1 MPARYDDEYAAKP
14 PRTAVDESGEGVP
27 VRALI
32 VEDSEDD
39 ALLLVEYLQR
49 ANFRL
54 EWQRLD
60 TEEALLKALEQSW
73 DIVFSDYSMPY
84 FSGAR
89 ALEVVKRH
97 DPDIPFIFVSGTIG
111 EDTAVTGMRAGA
123 QDYVMKGNLS
133 RLVPAVYRE
142 LSDAKVR
149 RERRVAEQAV
159 RRLSLVVE
167 QATDSVF
174 ITDPHGKIEYVNP
187 AFERLTGFTAE
198 EAIGAS
204 PALIKSAHHDEAFF
218 HSLWD
223 TILAGG
229 VFQETFVNRRKDG
242 VLFYEEQT
250 IAPLF
255 DDSMKISSFVSTG
268 RDVTDRVHSEEKRAQ
283 LLEILEA
290 TTDFVAIMD
299 GEGRLHYLNRAGR
312 AMLGWSDDED
322 IGTRDMSECYPEWAA
337 QRILMEAFPAA
348 HRDGAWH
355 GEGIVNGANGKEI
368 AVSQV
373 VLAHSGKN
381 DATAFF
387 STIARDI
394 SERKHFEQELKR
406 QATHDALTE
415 LPNRLLLEE
424 HLATELARAQRGG
437 FLTAVLFL
445 DIDNFKRIND
455 SLGHAAGDAML
466 RHVAQRLRES
476 MRPDDVVARYGGDE
490 FTILVGGLSTPDSVL
505 AVLHQLREAFG
516 TAIYIAGQDVYA
528 AFSMGISV
536 YPHDG
541 SDPETL
547 LKNADTAMY
556 RAKANGRNQYQF
568 YAPEMNARG
577 EELLAL
583 ETDLRR
589 ALDRKEFVLFYQP
602 QLDLRNGQIAGM
614 EALLR
619 WQHPEHGLMSPD
631 DFVPIL
637 EETGLIVSVGE
648 WALRSACTQYRK
660 FIEAGLAPVR
670 VSVNVSARQFRE
682 QALLDRVHQAIRDE
696 GIPPHHLELEITES
710 TAMHDVQLT
719 SEILGALDAL
729 GVRLAID
736 DFGTG
741 YSSLAYLKR
750 FPLDVLKIDRTFIPD
765 SPKDGNV
772 SVIAEASITLG
783 HKLGL
788 EVIAEGVET
797 MEQLE
802 FLRMHDCDILQ
813 GYCFSRP
820 APVDTVERF
829 ITDYA
834 RSPFPVTKPV

>member
-1 MPARYDDEYAAKP
+1 MRETNMNETSDDAI
-14 PRTAVDESGEGVP
+14 

-60 TEEALLKALEQSW
+60 TEEALLKALEQTW

-89 ALEVVKRH
+89 ALEVIKRH

-123 QDYVMKGNLS
+123 QDYVMKGNLT

-149 RERRVAEQAV
+149 RERRNAEQAV
-159 RRLSLVVE
+159 RRLSMVVE
-167 QATDSVF
+167 QAADSVF
-174 ITDPHGKIEYVNP
+174 ITDPQGKIQYVNP

-204 PALIKSAHHDEAFF
+204 PTLIKSGHHDEVFF
-218 HSLWD
+218 RNLWD

-229 VFQETFVNRRKDG
+229 VFQETLVNRRKDG
-242 VLFYEEQT
+242 ALFYEEKT

-255 DDSMKISSFVSTG
+255 DSAMHISSFVSTG
-268 RDVTDRVHSEEKRAQ
+268 RDITDRVRSEEKRTQ

-299 GEGRLHYLNRAGR
+299 GDGRLRYLNQAGR
-312 AMLGWSDDED
+312 TMLGLSNDED
-322 IGTRDMSECYPEWAA
+322 LDARYIADCHPEWAT
-337 QRILMEAFPAA
+337 QRILMEAFPKAR
-348 HRDGAWH
+348 RDGVWH
-355 GEGIVNGANGKEI
+355 GESVVNGTGGQEV

-373 VLAHSGKN
+373 VLAHGGANGASE
-381 DATAFF
+381 FF

-394 SERKHFEQELKR
+394 SERKHFERELKR

-424 HLATELARAQRGG
+424 HLASELARARRGR
-437 FLTAVLFL
+437 FLAAVLFL

-455 SLGHAAGDAML
+455 SLGHAAGDALL
-466 RHVAQRLRES
+466 RNVAQRLRECV
-476 MRPDDVVARYGGDE
+476 RPNDVVARYGGDE
-490 FTILVGGLSTPDSVL
+490 FTILVGDLAHSDSIL
-505 AVLHQLREAFG
+505 PILHKLREAFE
-516 TAIYIAGQDVYA
+516 TAIFIAGQDVYA
-528 AFSMGISV
+528 AFSMGVSV

-547 LKNADTAMY
+547 LKNADAAMY
-556 RAKANGRNQYQF
+556 RAKANGRNQHQF

-602 QLDLRNGQIAGM
+602 QLDLRNRRIAGM

-619 WQHPEHGLMSPD
+619 WQHPEHGLVSPD
-631 DFVPIL
+631 DFIPLL
-637 EETGLIVSVGE
+637 EETGLIVPVGE
-648 WALRSACTQYRK
+648 WVLRSACTQYRK
-660 FIEAGLAPVR
+660 FHEAGQPLR
-670 VSVNVSARQFRE
+670 ISVNVSARQFRD
-682 QALLDRVHQAIRDE
+682 QTLLDRVQQAIRDE

-710 TAMHDVQLT
+710 TAMRDVQIT
-719 SEILGALDAL
+719 SEILGALDVL
-729 GVRLAID
+729 GIRLAID

-750 FPLDVLKIDRTFIPD
+750 FPLDVLKIDRAFIPD
-765 SPKDGNV
+765 SPHNG
-772 SVIAEASITLG
+772 SVAAIAEASISLG

-797 MEQLE
+797 MEQVA
-802 FLRMHDCDILQ
+802 FLRTHECDILQ
-813 GYCFSRP
+813 GYCFSHP
-820 APVDTVERF
+820 KPVDQIEQF
-829 ITDYA
+829 IMDYPL
-834 RSPFPVTKPV
+834 SQLPGL

>member
-1 MPARYDDEYAAKP
+1 MDEARSD
-14 PRTAVDESGEGVP
+14 VVI
-27 VRALI
+27 RALI

-39 ALLLVEYLQR
+39 TLLLVEHLQR
-49 ANFRL
+49 ASLRL
-54 EWQRLD
+54 EWQRLE
-60 TEEALLKALEQSW
+60 TEADLLKALEQRW

-111 EDTAVTGMRAGA
+111 EETAVTGMRAGA
-123 QDYVMKGNLS
+123 QDYVMKNNLA

-142 LSDAKVR
+142 LSEARGK

-159 RRLSLVVE
+159 RKLSLVVE
-167 QATDSVF
+167 QAADSVF
-174 ITDPHGKIEYVNP
+174 ITDPQGQIQYVNP
-187 AFERLTGFTAE
+187 AFEQLTGFTAE

-204 PALIKSAHHDEAFF
+204 PSLIKSGHHDEAFF
-218 HSLWD
+218 RNLWD

-229 VFQETFVNRRKDG
+229 VFHETLVNRRKDG
-242 VLFYEEQT
+242 ALFYEEQT

-255 DDSMKISSFVSTG
+255 DHAMQITSFVSTG
-268 RDVTDRVHSEEKRAQ
+268 RDITDRIRSEEKRTQ

-290 TTDFVAIMD
+290 TTDFVAIMN
-299 GEGRLHYLNRAGR
+299 GEGRLLYLNRAGR
-312 AMLGWSDDED
+312 AMLGIPHDED
-322 IGTRDMSECYPEWAA
+322 VSTRNIADYHPERVV
-337 QRILMEAFPAA
+337 QQILLEAFPTA
-348 HRDGAWH
+348 RRERVWH
-355 GEGIVNGANGKEI
+355 GEGVINGADGSEI

-373 VLAHSGKN
+373 VLAHSGQN
-381 DATAFF
+381 GAAGFF

-394 SERKHFEQELKR
+394 GERKRFEYELKH
-406 QATHDALTE
+406 QATHDALTG

-424 HLATELARAQRGG
+424 HLSTELARAQRGR
-437 FLTAVLFL
+437 LQTAVIFL
-445 DIDNFKRIND
+445 DIDNFKRINE
-455 SLGHAAGDAML
+455 SLGHAAGDMLL
-466 RHVAQRLRES
+466 RHVAQRLRS
-476 MRPDDVVARYGGDE
+476 CVRPNDIVARYGGDE
-490 FTILVGGLSTPDSVL
+490 FAILVSDLPNSNAILT
-505 AVLHQLREAFG
+505 VLHKLREAFG
-516 TAIYIAGQDVYA
+516 TAIFITGQDVYA
-528 AFSMGISV
+528 TFSMGVSV

-541 SDPETL
+541 NDPETL

-589 ALDRKEFVLFYQP
+589 ALDRREFVLHYQP
-602 QLDLRNGQIAGM
+602 QLHLRTGKIAGV

-619 WQHPEHGLMSPD
+619 WQHPERGLVSPD
-631 DFVPIL
+631 DFIPLL
-637 EETGLIVSVGE
+637 EETGLIVPVGE
-648 WALRSACTQYRK
+648 WVLRDACAQYRK
-660 FIEAGLAPVR
+660 FHTTEHEPLRI
-670 VSVNVSARQFRE
+670 SINVSARQFRE
-682 QALLDRVHQAIRDE
+682 NTLLDRIQQAILDE
-696 GIPPHHLELEITES
+696 GVPPHHLELEITES
-710 TAMHDVQLT
+710 TAMHDVQAT
-719 SEILGALDAL
+719 SEILAALDAL

-765 SPKDGNV
+765 SPDDDTA
-772 SVIAEASITLG
+772 SAIAEASISLG

-797 MEQLE
+797 MAQMS
-802 FLRMHDCDILQ
+802 FLRTHGCDIIQ
-813 GYCFSRP
+813 GYCFSHPQP
-820 APVDTVERF
+820 ADRMVEF
-829 ITDYA
+829 ITNHRPPGLPEA
-834 RSPFPVTKPV
+834 

>member
-1 MPARYDDEYAAKP
+1 MNEASSDVAI
-14 PRTAVDESGEGVP
+14 
-27 VRALI
+27 RALI

-49 ANFRL
+49 ANFCL

-60 TEEALLKALEQSW
+60 TEAELLKALEQKW
-73 DIVFSDYSMPY
+73 DIVFSDYSMPH

-89 ALEVVKRH
+89 ALDVVKRH

-111 EDTAVTGMRAGA
+111 EDTAVIGMRAGA
-123 QDYVMKGNLS
+123 QDYVMKGNLA
-133 RLVPAVYRE
+133 RLVPAIYRE
-142 LSDAKVR
+142 LSDARVR
-149 RERRVAEQAV
+149 RERRIAEQAV

-167 QATDSVF
+167 QAADSVF
-174 ITDPHGKIEYVNP
+174 ITDPQGKIQYVNP

-198 EAIGAS
+198 EAIGTS
-204 PALIKSAHHDEAFF
+204 PSLIKSGHHDEAFF
-218 HSLWD
+218 RNLWD

-229 VFQETFVNRRKDG
+229 VFQETLVNRRKDG
-242 VLFYEEQT
+242 DLFYEEKT

-255 DDSMKISSFVSTG
+255 DNVMRITSFVSTG
-268 RDVTDRVHSEEKRAQ
+268 RDVTDRIRSEEKRAQ

-299 GEGRLHYLNRAGR
+299 DEGRLRYLNRAGR
-312 AMLGWSDDED
+312 AMLGLPDDTD
-322 IGTRDMSECYPEWAA
+322 ISGRYIADCHPQWAT
-337 QRILMEAFPAA
+337 QRIMMEAFPTAW
-348 HRDGAWH
+348 REGAWH
-355 GEGIVNGANGKEI
+355 GESVVKGADGREI

-373 VLAHSGKN
+373 VLAHGGSNG
-381 DATAFF
+381 AAGFF

-394 SERKHFEQELKR
+394 SERKHFERELKR

-424 HLATELARAQRGG
+424 HLATELARARRGR

-455 SLGHAAGDAML
+455 SLGHAAGDALL
-466 RHVAQRLRES
+466 RSVAQRLRKCV
-476 MRPDDVVARYGGDE
+476 RPNDVVARYGGDE
-490 FTILVGGLSTPDSVL
+490 FTILIGELTGLDSIL
-505 AVLHQLREAFG
+505 TILHKVREAFE
-516 TAIYIAGQDVYA
+516 TAILITGQDVYA
-528 AFSMGISV
+528 AFSMGVSV

-547 LKNADTAMY
+547 LKNADAAMY

-589 ALDRKEFVLFYQP
+589 ALDRQEFVLHYQP
-602 QLDLRNGQIAGM
+602 QLDLRSGKIAGA

-619 WQHPEHGLMSPD
+619 WQHPEHGLVSPN
-631 DFVPIL
+631 DFIPLL
-637 EETGLIVSVGE
+637 EETGLIVPVGE
-648 WALRSACTQYRK
+648 WVLHTACEQYRK
-660 FIEAGLAPVR
+660 FHEAALTPVR
-670 VSVNVSARQFRE
+670 ISVNVSARQFRE
-682 QALLDRVHQAIRDE
+682 HTLLDRVRQALRDE
-696 GIPPHHLELEITES
+696 GVPPHHLELEITES
-710 TAMHDVQLT
+710 TAMQDVQAT
-719 SEILGALDAL
+719 SEILAALDAL

-765 SPKDGNV
+765 SLEDDNV
-772 SVIAEASITLG
+772 SAIAEASISLG

-797 MEQLE
+797 NEQIG
-802 FLRMHDCDILQ
+802 FLRSHECDIIQ
-813 GYCFSRP
+813 GFFFSRP
-820 APVDTVERF
+820 ISVDKTAAF
-829 ITDYA
+829 IAGHNPQQLPGD
-834 RSPFPVTKPV
+834 

>member
-1 MPARYDDEYAAKP
+1 MNEASSDVAI
-14 PRTAVDESGEGVP
+14 
-27 VRALI
+27 RALI

-49 ANFRL
+49 ANFCL

-60 TEEALLKALEQSW
+60 TEAELLKALEQKW

-89 ALEVVKRH
+89 ALDVVKRH

-111 EDTAVTGMRAGA
+111 EDTAVIGMRAGA
-123 QDYVMKGNLS
+123 QDYVMKGNLA
-133 RLVPAVYRE
+133 RLVPAIYRE
-142 LSDAKVR
+142 LSDARVR
-149 RERRVAEQAV
+149 RERRIAEQAV

-167 QATDSVF
+167 QAADSVF
-174 ITDPHGKIEYVNP
+174 ITDPQGKIQYVNP

-198 EAIGAS
+198 EAIGTS
-204 PALIKSAHHDEAFF
+204 PSLIKSGHHDETFF
-218 HSLWD
+218 RNLWD

-229 VFQETFVNRRKDG
+229 VFQETLVNRRKDG
-242 VLFYEEQT
+242 ALFYEEKT

-255 DDSMKISSFVSTG
+255 DSAMQISSFVSTG
-268 RDVTDRVHSEEKRAQ
+268 RDVTDRIRSEEKRAQ
-283 LLEILEA
+283 LLDILEA

-299 GEGRLHYLNRAGR
+299 DEGRLRYLNRAGR
-312 AMLGWSDDED
+312 AMLGLPGDED
-322 IGTRDMSECYPEWAA
+322 ISTRHIADCHPEWAT
-337 QRILMEAFPAA
+337 QRILIEAFPTA
-348 HRDGAWH
+348 RREGAWH
-355 GEGIVNGANGKEI
+355 GESVVKGADGREI

-373 VLAHSGKN
+373 VLAHGGSNG
-381 DATAFF
+381 AAGFF

-394 SERKHFEQELKR
+394 SERKHFERELKR

-424 HLATELARAQRGG
+424 HLATELARSRRGR

-455 SLGHAAGDAML
+455 SLGHAAGDALL
-466 RHVAQRLRES
+466 RNVAQRLRKCV
-476 MRPDDVVARYGGDE
+476 RPNDVVARYGGDE
-490 FTILVGGLSTPDSVL
+490 FTILISELTSPDSIL
-505 AVLHQLREAFG
+505 TILHKVREAFE
-516 TAIYIAGQDVYA
+516 TAVLITGQDVYA
-528 AFSMGISV
+528 AFSMGVSV

-541 SDPETL
+541 NDPETL
-547 LKNADTAMY
+547 LKNADAAMY

-589 ALDRKEFVLFYQP
+589 ALDRKEFVLYYQP
-602 QLDLRNGQIAGM
+602 QLDLRSGGIAGA

-619 WQHPEHGLMSPD
+619 WQHPEHGLVSPD
-631 DFVPIL
+631 DFIPLL
-637 EETGLIVSVGE
+637 EETGLIVPVGE
-648 WALRSACTQYRK
+648 WVLRNACEQYRK
-660 FIEAGLAPVR
+660 FHKANLGPMRI
-670 VSVNVSARQFRE
+670 SVNVSARQFRE
-682 QALLDRVHQAIRDE
+682 QALLDKVRQALRDE
-696 GIPPHHLELEITES
+696 GVPPHHLELEITES
-710 TAMHDVQLT
+710 TAMQDVQAT
-719 SEILGALDAL
+719 SEILTALDAL

-765 SPKDGNV
+765 SLEDDNV
-772 SVIAEASITLG
+772 SAIAEASISLG

-788 EVIAEGVET
+788 EVVAEGVET
-797 MEQLE
+797 NEQIG
-802 FLRMHDCDILQ
+802 FLRSHECDIIQ

-820 APVDTVERF
+820 ISVDKTAAF
-829 ITDYA
+829 IAGHNPQQLPGD
-834 RSPFPVTKPV
+834 

>member
-1 MPARYDDEYAAKP
+1 MNEASSDVAI
-14 PRTAVDESGEGVP
+14 
-27 VRALI
+27 RALI

-49 ANFRL
+49 ANFCL

-60 TEEALLKALEQSW
+60 TEAELLKALEQKW

-89 ALEVVKRH
+89 ALDVVKRH

-111 EDTAVTGMRAGA
+111 EDTAVIGMRAGA
-123 QDYVMKGNLS
+123 QDYVMKGNLA

-142 LSDAKVR
+142 LSDARVR
-149 RERRVAEQAV
+149 RERRIAEQAV

-167 QATDSVF
+167 QAADSVF
-174 ITDPHGKIEYVNP
+174 ITDPQGKIQYVNP

-198 EAIGAS
+198 EAIGTS
-204 PALIKSAHHDEAFF
+204 PSLIKSGHHDETFF
-218 HSLWD
+218 RNLWD

-229 VFQETFVNRRKDG
+229 IFQETLVNRRKDG
-242 VLFYEEQT
+242 ALFYEEKT

-255 DDSMKISSFVSTG
+255 DSAMQISSFVSTG
-268 RDVTDRVHSEEKRAQ
+268 RDITDRIRSEEKRAQ
-283 LLEILEA
+283 LLDILEA

-299 GEGRLHYLNRAGR
+299 DEGRLRYLNRAGR
-312 AMLGWSDDED
+312 AMLGLPGDED
-322 IGTRDMSECYPEWAA
+322 VGARHIADCHPEWAT
-337 QRILMEAFPAA
+337 QRILIEAFPTA
-348 HRDGAWH
+348 RREGAWH
-355 GEGIVNGANGKEI
+355 GESVVKGAGGREI

-373 VLAHSGKN
+373 VLAHGGSNG
-381 DATAFF
+381 AAGFF

-394 SERKHFEQELKR
+394 SERKHFERELKR

-424 HLATELARAQRGG
+424 HLSTELARARRGG

-455 SLGHAAGDAML
+455 SLGHAAGDALL
-466 RHVAQRLRES
+466 RNVAHRLRACV
-476 MRPDDVVARYGGDE
+476 RPNDVVARYGGDE
-490 FTILVGGLSTPDSVL
+490 FTILIGDLSNSNSIS
-505 AVLHQLREAFG
+505 AILHKLRETFE
-516 TAIYIAGQDVYA
+516 TAIVVAGQEVYA

-541 SDPETL
+541 NDPETL
-547 LKNADTAMY
+547 LKNADAAMY

-602 QLDLRNGQIAGM
+602 QLDLRNGSIAGM

-619 WQHPEHGLMSPD
+619 WQHPEHGLVSPD
-631 DFVPIL
+631 DFIPLL
-637 EETGLIVSVGE
+637 EETGLIVPVGE
-648 WALRSACTQYRK
+648 WVLRSACTQYRK
-660 FIEAGLAPVR
+660 FHEAGLAPLR
-670 VSVNVSARQFRE
+670 ISVNVSARQFRE
-682 QALLDRVHQAIRDE
+682 QALLDRVRQAVRDE

-710 TAMHDVQLT
+710 TAMHNVQIT

-765 SPKDGNV
+765 SWEDDNV
-772 SVIAEASITLG
+772 SAIAEASISLG

-788 EVIAEGVET
+788 EVVAEGVET
-797 MEQLE
+797 HEQIG
-802 FLRMHDCDILQ
+802 FLRSHECDIIQ

-820 APVDTVERF
+820 ISVDKTAAF
-829 ITDYA
+829 IAGHNPQQLPGD
-834 RSPFPVTKPV
+834 